1 MRRVLTSVLI
11 GAAAASGGGT
21 IKLDWSDCGDS
32 STHGHITSLAPTS
45 VSLGTKTSLVG
56 KGNIDEAIQAATYK
70 VVAKEGFIPVFSH
83 TGDACKPE
91 TIKLPAGIGEI
102 DMKGFKCPLSAGSAE
117 LDLDLTL
124 SSAIPAKLARTTIE
138 LTAQSSSGDKA
149 LCVKINTSPENA
161 SEMMGVVATPECE
174 QEYAKFLK
182 AFPEKTPSQEG
193 YANFCSTLDRVNKHN
208 SGNAAWSM
216 GINEFSDWSDDERR
230 VLLGWD
236 MSENDSS
243 FPAFDV
249 DPSGSIAASV
259 DHRSK
264 MPAVKNQQNC
274 GSCWA
279 FSAIDVVDFFGGSH
293 SEEDL
298 IDCYERSC
306 GGNDPRMALQY
317 LSQHGV
323 ASESAYP
330 YTAGGGRAGR
340 CHQFTPVAR
349 VSNVQ
354 AVSGASSIVAALQ
367 HQVVSVAFRLSER
380 GSPFMNYHDG
390 VYDQE
395 CGQGA
400 GHAVAAVG
408 YSSDYWI
415 IRNSWGPHWGQGG
428 YIYFKKGSNLCGM
441 ESHGTI
447 AKVSGSADETP
458 VVV

>member
-1 MRRVLTSVLI
+1 MAHLMLWV
-11 GAAAASGGGT
+11 AALLSQSQAS
-21 IKLDWSDCGDS
+21 
-32 STHGHITSLAPTS
+32 H
-45 VSLGTKTSLVG
+45 
-56 KGNIDEAIQAATYK
+56 
-70 VVAKEGFIPVFSH
+70 
-83 TGDACKPE
+83 
-91 TIKLPAGIGEI
+91 
-102 DMKGFKCPLSAGSAE
+102 
-117 LDLDLTL
+117 
-124 SSAIPAKLARTTIE
+124 
-138 LTAQSSSGDKA
+138 
-149 LCVKINTSPENA
+149 
-161 SEMMGVVATPECE
+161 ATPECE
-174 QEYAKFLK
+174 SEYAAFLK
-182 AFPEKTPSQEG
+182 AFPEKTPSQER
-193 YANFCSTLDRVNKHN
+193 YAKFCSTLDKISKHN
-208 SGNAAWSM
+208 SANAAWSM
-216 GINEFSDWSDDERR
+216 GVNEFSDWSDDEQA

-236 MSENDSS
+236 MSANDSKV
-243 FPAFDV
+243 PAFEV
-249 DPSGSIAASV
+249 DPSDSIAASV
-259 DHRSK
+259 DYRSK
-264 MPAVKNQQNC
+264 MPGVKNQQHC

-306 GGNDPRMALQY
+306 RGNDPRRALQY

-330 YTAGGGRAGR
+330 YTAGNGQAGQ
-340 CHQFTPVAR
+340 CHQFQPVAR

-367 HQVVSVAFRLSER
+367 HQVVSVAFRLSKH
-380 GSPFMNYHDG
+380 GSPFLNYHHG

-395 CGQGA
+395 CGEGA

-415 IRNSWGPHWGQGG
+415 IRNSWGPSWGQQG

-447 AKVSGSADETP
+447 AEVSSSAAVAT